1 MGAGPE
7 KPTAAGSSM
16 VAPKISREPI
26 AAKFRGRRG
35 LATGL
40 EVVTKPWT
48 KASKATGIGGYKDGE
63 EGYGKKHENKENGKK
78 RDKKNNGHNHQ
89 KKKKN
94 GKKLEKKKNK
104 YSRELKP

>member
-1 MGAGPE
+1 MGPGPE

-63 EGYGKKHENKENGKK
+63 EGSGKK
-78 RDKKNNGHNHQ
+78 RGKKNNGTTQ
-89 KKKKN
+89 
-94 GKKLEKKKNK
+94 EKKIRIGK
-104 YSRELKP
+104 SLKRRRIGIAGN